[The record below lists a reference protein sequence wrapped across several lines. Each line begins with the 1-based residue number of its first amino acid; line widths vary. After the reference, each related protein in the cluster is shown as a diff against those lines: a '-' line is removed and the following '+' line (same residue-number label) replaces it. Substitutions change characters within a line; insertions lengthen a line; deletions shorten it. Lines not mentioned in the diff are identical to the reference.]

1 MLVRLGLAGLRLQ
14 RGWYLLL
21 ALMVSLIAGF
31 CAALPLYMDQLA
43 EASTQHI
50 VADLSQEKAN
60 IALYNPQ
67 PIDRSIETILSASMG
82 DLFTREIR
90 FSRATG
96 PGEIPTL
103 GKICGYAYAEG
114 EPLTAN
120 SRYAYSPAEH
130 CYIVYSF
137 DSLHDIF
144 QLTLGDLPQPRD
156 IPAPPDPSQP
166 LIMGEAQVEAAIT
179 SANAAQTGL
188 TVGDRIVVGDHPNR
202 AVVVEIVGIVDPVF
216 DPDSVFWHS
225 HGVVLSGEWT
235 PYGDDMRLDIG
246 LIVADQTFVGW
257 MPVLAPNVYYAWWLD
272 VPPAAITADRLRTL
286 GADLGSTMQNLR
298 LTHPDIA
305 LVSGLTALS
314 EQFDAAVAEY
324 RGAVFVEF
332 GAILLWFAAQLAV
345 TATLI
350 FGDRR
355 AAWEILFQHGATRR
369 QMVRV
374 MLLGLPA
381 VGVTGIIVGLLAAKP
396 LLTVFGLAA
405 LPDGATPLTGML
417 LLSAGG
423 VVLASAALGVAAWR
437 VARGRHL
444 HTAHPYTARPP
455 RPAWLRY
462 ALDGVLLAGGIAMT
476 ARLYT
481 LIDRDLQSTLRDL
494 LLDPVTL
501 TQHAVA
507 TNSAN
512 TLADPAN
519 VIGPLMIAVG
529 AALVSLRAITLLLR
543 LPARVVARHKPLTG
557 ALALW
562 RITRGP
568 GRYGLLV
575 ITLVVTALLVASA
588 AVLDATRESAAR
600 RYAQHEVGA
609 DARLS
614 VDPSALPPDHAW
626 TVLPGVTH
634 AAPVMALRADPQT
647 TSLLGVMPETMQ
659 PLLPDVPAALAALRV
674 PDEALPGVPLPD
686 NAVTLQLKLLSEAQP
701 ENPGDLTL
709 DCVLLDTRGVVH
721 YAPMIAQQDGS
732 GPFVTLRAVL
742 DDQAR
747 WRLIGIRM
755 ASTHFDTHTFFID
768 DIAAVDTQGAVTVID
783 DFEAPDSTRWTVTL
797 DQSINV
803 LETQH
808 STAQAA
814 SGTGSQKIAV
824 YVKYTRAADL
834 RPVLLAADNLIV
846 EMSVI
851 VSETFAAREQKRARS
866 DAAFGVGSTGLM
878 RLDLPLGTFSLSY
891 RIVGIVDA
899 FPTAS
904 DASFVVA
911 PLDALR
917 IATNLSRTKTGV
929 YDTTHVWL
937 DLDRRAPDAALR
949 AALHD
954 MPGVT
959 ETLFAHDRYV
969 DLSGRADAVAIG
981 GMLRVGSGVAALLSL
996 LSVTVFLALRFATQ
1010 PQAFRPW
1017 YTLGWRMDGARR
1029 AELVELL
1036 IIGAL
1041 ATATGILAALVLVT
1055 LLLPFLATLG
1065 NEVVSVP
1072 VLTLGLL
1079 LGGMT
1084 LAPAA
1089 ILLAEHVSQ
1098 RHAKQ

>member
-14 RGWYLLL
+14 CGWFVLL

-31 CAALPLYMDQLA
+31 CAALPLYMEQLA

-67 PIDRSIETILSASMG
+67 PIDRRVDTILSAALG

-90 FSRATG
+90 FNRATG

-114 EPLTAN
+114 EPLTGN
-120 SRYAYSPAEH
+120 TRYAYSPSEH

-137 DSLHDIF
+137 DPLRDIF
-144 QLTLGDLPQPRD
+144 QLTLGNLPQPRD
-156 IPAPPDPSQP
+156 MPAPPDPSQP
-166 LIMGEAQVEAAIT
+166 RIMGEAQVEAAIT

-188 TVGDRIVVGDHPNR
+188 TVGDRIVVGDHPGR
-202 AVVVEIVGIVDPVF
+202 AAVVEIVGIVEPVL
-216 DPDSVFWHS
+216 DPDNVFWHS

-235 PYGDDMRLDIG
+235 SFGDDRRLDIG
-246 LIVADQTFVGW
+246 LIIDDQAFVGW
-257 MPVLAPNVYYAWWLD
+257 MPVLAPNVYHAWWLD

-286 GADLGSTMQNLR
+286 GADLDSTVQNIR
-298 LTHPDIA
+298 RSHPDIA

-314 EQFDAAVAEY
+314 DQFDAAVAGY
-324 RGAVFVEF
+324 RGAVLVVF

-345 TATLI
+345 TATLV

-355 AAWEILFQHGATRR
+355 AVWEILFQHGATRR
-369 QMVRV
+369 QIVRV
-374 MLLGLPA
+374 MLLGVPA
-381 VGVTGIIVGLLAAKP
+381 IAATGVIVGLLAAKP
-396 LLTVFGLAA
+396 LLTVFGPTA
-405 LPDGATPLTGML
+405 LPDGATPLADML
-417 LLSAGG
+417 LLSVGG

-437 VARGRHL
+437 VARRRHL
-444 HTAHPYTARPP
+444 HTAQPYAARPP

-462 ALDGVLLAGGIAMT
+462 ALDVVLLAGGLALT

-481 LIDRDLQSTLRDL
+481 LIDGDLRDL

-501 TQHAVA
+501 TQQTVA
-507 TNSAN
+507 AN
-512 TLADPAN
+512 GANPLADPTN

-529 AALVSLRAITLLLR
+529 AALVSLRAITLVLR
-543 LPARVVARHKPLTG
+543 LPARVVARRTPLTG

-575 ITLVVTALLVASA
+575 ITLVVTALLMASA

-600 RYAQHEVGA
+600 RFAHHEVGA
-609 DARLS
+609 DVRLS
-614 VDPSALPPDHAW
+614 IDPSALPDDHAW
-626 TVLPGVTH
+626 TALPGVTH
-634 AAPVMALRADPQT
+634 AAPIMALRADAQA
-647 TSLLGVMPETMQ
+647 TSLVGITPETMQ
-659 PLLPDVPAALAALRV
+659 PLLPDFPVALAALSV
-674 PDEALPGVPLPD
+674 PDDALPGVLLP
-686 NAVTLQLKLLSEAQP
+686 NNTAALQLELLSETQP
-701 ENPGDLTL
+701 ENPGELTL
-709 DCVLLDTRGVVH
+709 DCVLLDTRGLVH
-721 YAPMIAQQDGS
+721 YAPLIAQQDEHGA
-732 GPFVTLRAVL
+732 FVTLRATF
-742 DDQAR
+742 DNQAR

-768 DIAAVDTQGAVTVID
+768 DIAAVDAQGAVTMLD
-783 DFEAPDSTRWTVTL
+783 DFESSHSARWTATL

-803 LETQH
+803 LEAEH

-814 SGTGSQKIAV
+814 RGTGSQKIAL

-834 RPVLLAADNLIV
+834 RPVLLAADNLVV
-846 EMSVI
+846 EMPVI

-866 DAAFGVGSTGLM
+866 DTAFRLGSTGLT
-878 RLDLPLGTFSLSY
+878 RLDLPLGTFSLPY
-891 RIVGIVDA
+891 RIVGIVDT
-899 FPTAS
+899 FPTVT

-917 IATNLSRTKTGV
+917 MTVNLARTKTGV
-929 YDTTHVWL
+929 SDTTHIWL
-937 DLDRRAPDAALR
+937 DLDGRAPDAALR
-949 AALHD
+949 GTLHD
-954 MPGVT
+954 IPGIT
-959 ETLFAHDRYV
+959 QTLLAHDRLS
-969 DLSGRADAVAIG
+969 DLSTCADAVAIG
-981 GMLRVGSGVAALLSL
+981 GMLRVGSSVAALLSL
-996 LSVTVFLALRFATQ
+996 LSVTIFLALRFATQ
-1010 PQAFRPW
+1010 PQAFHDW
-1017 YTLGWRMDGARR
+1017 VTLGWRMDDARR
-1029 AELVELL
+1029 VELVELL
-1036 IIGAL
+1036 IVAAL
-1041 ATATGILAALVLVT
+1041 AAVTGILAALMLVT

-1065 NEVVSVP
+1065 NEAVRVP

-1079 LGGMT
+1079 LCGMT

-1089 ILLAEHVSQ
+1089 VLLAGHVGQ
-1098 RHAKQ
+1098 RRAKR